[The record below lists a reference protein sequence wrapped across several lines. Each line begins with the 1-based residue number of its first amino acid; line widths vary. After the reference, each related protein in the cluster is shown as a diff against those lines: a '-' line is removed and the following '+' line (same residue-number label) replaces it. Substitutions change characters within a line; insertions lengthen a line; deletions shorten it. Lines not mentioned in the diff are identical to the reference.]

1 MQRQAHP
8 PAIDMATPLRVAD
21 LMETDIETVQA
32 EELVGEAISK
42 LADAHV
48 HGLAVLKEH
57 TRQLVGVLS
66 TTDLLDRLAEVN
78 TPEERANVLSNTK
91 VRDLMTP
98 NPATT
103 TLDEEIREVAQQML
117 YLEIHRVFVV
127 EEEELVGVISQSDIV
142 RAVGTGKL

>member
-21 LMETDIETVQA
+21 LMETDVETVQA

>member
-1 MQRQAHP
+1 
-8 PAIDMATPLRVAD
+8 MATPLRVAD
-21 LMETDIETVQA
+21 LMETDVETVQA

-78 TPEERANVLSNTK
+78 TPEERANILSNTK
-91 VRDLMTP
+91 VRDL
-98 NPATT
+98 
-103 TLDEEIREVAQQML
+103 
-117 YLEIHRVFVV
+117 
-127 EEEELVGVISQSDIV
+127 
-142 RAVGTGKL
+142 